1 MRYFF
6 IFLCL
11 STLLSCKKQDKLN
24 PSTDIKYHR
33 SIYKVNLES
42 AQKAVT
48 ILKRLTNGEVVSEA
62 EWDDLFSSPGYK
74 HYLVY
79 ADSLKKKALLKEC
92 FQLAFNPELR
102 KRKDSL
108 LQRPLAMHDEF
119 FKLFI
124 LHNLESLRLKSNE
137 AQDYLNNS
145 DFQKHIEKAD
155 SLAKRY
161 LPNHIETN
169 NTKLYPLFVALMGP
183 DGQVLNE
190 SIVLDLNL
198 MMELG
203 EEGVVKFFAHEFH
216 HAYRNVHIPQLQSI
230 FMQELN
236 RIHQEGLAD
245 LIDKKPPPNYMTELL
260 PPFLV
265 EDYKVLFYK
274 TPEVLSQ
281 LDSIV
286 VQYTNGKQS
295 LDELDKELQGYFK
308 FGGHPNGYYMALK
321 IKEQL
326 GLQVLIDS
334 FNSPIDFIRLYQLSV
349 KAETD
354 EYPFTQRFMN
364 YLATIE

>member
-1 MRYFF
+1 MKYFV
-6 IFLCL
+6 IFLSL
-11 STLLSCKKQDKLN
+11 STLLSCKKHDTSN
-24 PSTDIKYHR
+24 PSTDIQQQT
-33 SIYKVNLES
+33 SIYKVNMES
-42 AQKAVT
+42 AQKALD
-48 ILKRLTNGEVVSEA
+48 ISKRLANAEVISEE
-62 EWDDLFSSPGYK
+62 EWDNLFGTAGYK

-92 FQLAFNPELR
+92 FQLAFNLELR
-102 KRKDSL
+102 NRKDSL
-108 LQRPLAMHDEF
+108 LQRPLAMNAEF

-137 AQDYLNNS
+137 AQDYLDNS
-145 DFQKHIEKAD
+145 DFQKYIQKAD

-161 LPNHIETN
+161 LPHDAKTN
-169 NTKLYPLFVALMGP
+169 KTKLYPLFVALMGP

-203 EEGVVKFFAHEFH
+203 DEGVVKFFAHEFH
-216 HAYRNVHIPQLQSI
+216 HAYRNVHIPQFQSV

-260 PPFLV
+260 PTFLV
-265 EDYKVLFYK
+265 EDYKSIFYD
-274 TPEVLSQ
+274 TPQILKQ
-281 LDSIV
+281 LDSLV
-286 VQYTNGKQS
+286 VQHTNGKLSQE
-295 LDELDKELQGYFK
+295 ELDKALQGYFK

-334 FNSPIDFIRLYQLSV
+334 YNNPIEFLRLYQLAI
-349 KAETD
+349 KTETD
-354 EYPFTQRFMN
+354 EYPFTIEFMK
-364 YLATIE
+364 YLETL